1 MAIAFL
7 LSASC
12 TVDAPETESPYF
24 SAEAVFENSDSLLHA
39 AAVITRVIED
49 ECAMGGHER
58 PVYRQAHGKDN
69 VLYVFQSHAFD
80 GSLRTGATMV
90 ASSGRV
96 FTLSVELYLS
106 GFDDSASLEACAQS
120 IQDRI
125 DKGFDARGTEFDSTR
140 TSIEAAA
147 LLDL

>member
-12 TVDAPETESPYF
+12 TVDAPEPESPYF
-24 SAEAVFENSDSLLHA
+24 SAEVVFENSDSLLHA
-39 AAVITRVIED
+39 AAALKRVIEG
-49 ECAMGGHER
+49 ECAMEGHER
-58 PVYRQAHGKDN
+58 PVYRQAYGRDN

-80 GSLRTGATMV
+80 GSLRTGGTMV

-106 GFDDSASLEACAQS
+106 GFDDSASLEVCAQS
-120 IQDRI
+120 IQDRT
-125 DKGFDARGTEFDSTR
+125 DNGPDASGAR
-140 TSIEAAA
+140 
-147 LLDL
+147 